1 LTGDADTE
9 AEALI
14 WLSWS
19 ESFAGRAAEGL
30 ARAEEALASAGS
42 IENPTILGR
51 LKDAQ
56 AVALEHLGE
65 TSAAQLAYERAR
77 EVFACAG
84 YAAGVASVENH
95 LGDLDLSAGDL
106 LSAAAHF
113 SHART
118 TAETAGDGAS
128 VAMAALNL
136 ALIEHLQGGQETARE
151 LFLDALITNQAC
163 GDRAN
168 VAFSIFGL
176 ALTEPQPERAAELH
190 GNASHRLEQVD
201 ILLSA
206 LEQRLQNEELGRL
219 CDGLGSE
226 RFERAIERGHVLVVD
241 DVIAAVL
248 DAEERFY
255 A

>member
-1 LTGDADTE
+1 
-9 AEALI
+9 
-14 WLSWS
+14 
-19 ESFAGRAAEGL
+19 
-30 ARAEEALASAGS
+30 
-42 IENPTILGR
+42 
-51 LKDAQ
+51 
-56 AVALEHLGE
+56 
-65 TSAAQLAYERAR
+65 
-77 EVFACAG
+77 
-84 YAAGVASVENH
+84 
-95 LGDLDLSAGDL
+95 
-106 LSAAAHF
+106 
-113 SHART
+113 
-118 TAETAGDGAS
+118 
-128 VAMAALNL
+128 MAALNL